1 MIAFISLVIILSLS
15 ITVTRIA
22 TVALVHTGLSKEM
35 ARFQARSAFT
45 GCGFTTA
52 EAEQVVNHPVRRRI
66 ILLLML
72 LGSIGIVSAMS
83 SLVLTFVSREDITS
97 VNLRLL
103 LVIGGVFLI
112 SLAARNKW
120 LDQHISA
127 LIDRILK
134 RYTNLEV
141 RDYSS
146 LLHLARGYRVSELQ
160 VEADDWLA
168 NKKLMELQLRDEGVL
183 VLGVQR
189 KKSEY
194 IGAPTGST
202 LIQPEDTLILYGP
215 VEGIEALDQRKKGAR
230 GDKEHQKAMKEQK
243 KIRKEE
249 EKKQEK
255 LNAAQNEQTAEAE
268 SDPSKSKK

>member
-1 MIAFISLVIILSLS
+1 MIAFISLLIILSLS

-45 GCGFTTA
+45 GCGFTTT
-52 EAEQVVNHPVRRRI
+52 EAEQVVNHPVRRKI
-66 ILLLML
+66 ILILML
-72 LGSIGIVSAMS
+72 LGNIGIVSAMS
-83 SLVLTFVSREDITS
+83 SLVLTFVAREDITS
-97 VNLRLL
+97 LNLRLL
-103 LVIGGVFLI
+103 LVIGGVILI

-202 LIQPEDTLILYGP
+202 LIQPDDTLILYGP

-230 GDKEHQKAMKEQK
+230 GDKEHKRAMKEQK
-243 KIRKEE
+243 RIRKEE
-249 EKKQEK
+249 EKKQEI

-268 SDPSKSKK
+268 SDSSKSKK